1 MKRLIDIG
9 FRRVGKWGSI
19 SGGIRSELA
28 DLSEEKNILYAFISD
43 AEVLYVGKTTQALK
57 KRMYGYQ
64 NPGPTQHTN
73 IKGNRLIKE
82 LIAKGKDVEI
92 FALADKGLMHFGV
105 FHMNLAAALEDSIV
119 ATVKPKWNQTG
130 K

>member
-1 MKRLIDIG
+1 MNRLTDIG
-9 FRRVGKWGSI
+9 FRKVGKWHSV
-19 SGGIRSELA
+19 SGGIRW
-28 DLSEEKNILYAFISD
+28 DLVNLSGEKNILYAFISD
-43 AEVLYVGKTTQALK
+43 GEVLYVGKTTQPLK

-82 LIAKGKDVEI
+82 LLADGKDVEI
-92 FALADKGLMHFGV
+92 FALADNGLMHFGV
-105 FHMNLAAALEDSIV
+105 FHINIAAALEDSIV
-119 ATVKPKWNQTG
+119 ATVRPKWNQTG

>member
-1 MKRLIDIG
+1 MKRLTDIG
-9 FRRVGKWGSI
+9 FRRVGKWDAI
-19 SGGIRSELA
+19 LGGIRSELI
-28 DLSEEKNILYAFISD
+28 DLSEEKNILYAFISE

-57 KRMYGYQ
+57 KRMYGYR

-92 FALADKGLMHFGV
+92 FALADNGLMHFGV

-119 ATVKPKWNQTG
+119 ATVKPKWNHTG